1 MRPGDGDGSLLA
13 PGIPINLDNC
23 AREPIHIP
31 GSIQPRGVLLA
42 VRELT
47 MTVTQVS
54 GNLGELTGT
63 DAGRAV
69 GLTVLE
75 VLGPVVAATIERA
88 TSVFGDLRQR
98 NPHDVVIEIDGEA
111 VRFDAILHRAPE
123 GILLIELERA
133 NGPRPFS
140 FPNTYLAV
148 RGAVEDLNRA
158 AALIELYEITARAV
172 RELTGFTG

>member
-1 MRPGDGDGSLLA
+1 VFSA
-13 PGIPINLDNC
+13 IC
-23 AREPIHIP
+23 
-31 GSIQPRGVLLA
+31 
-42 VRELT
+42 
-47 MTVTQVS
+47 VS
-54 GNLGELTGT
+54 
-63 DAGRAV
+63 
-69 GLTVLE
+69 
-75 VLGPVVAATIERA
+75 
-88 TSVFGDLRQR
+88 
-98 NPHDVVIEIDGEA
+98 NPHDVVIEIDGAA